1 MSKPKKRSVAAC
13 VAEIKA
19 INRTFRRRPNMPD
32 AEAQPLMEQ
41 KDRLIDE
48 MAGLCPHLKVFA
60 TLGARRP
67 GLPSRPIRIC
77 SHCGFCETHPVS
89 GRFQV
94 LITRHESRQVLTVPA
109 EDYVICQGWVLKK
122 LGINL

>member
-1 MSKPKKRSVAAC
+1 MKQKKRSVTAC

-19 INRTFRRRPNMPD
+19 INRAFRRRPDMPE

-48 MAGLCPHLKVFA
+48 MAGLCPHPKVVA
-60 TLGARRP
+60 TAGARRS
-67 GLPSRPIRIC
+67 GVPSRPIRIC
-77 SHCGFCETHPVS
+77 SRCGYCETRPA
-89 GRFQV
+89 GRRFQV
-94 LITRHESRQVLTVPA
+94 LATRHASRQVVTLPP
-109 EDYVICQGWVLKK
+109 EDYLTWQGWILRK

>member
-1 MSKPKKRSVAAC
+1 MKKKKRSVTAC

-19 INRTFRRRPNMPD
+19 INRVFRRRPDMPE

-48 MAGLCPHLKVFA
+48 MAGLCPHPKVAA
-60 TLGARRP
+60 TAGARRP
-67 GLPSRPIRIC
+67 GVPGRPIRIC
-77 SHCGFCETHPVS
+77 SRCGFCETHPV
-89 GRFQV
+89 GRRFQV
-94 LITRHESRQVLTVPA
+94 LTGRHASRQIVTLPPENYLVW
-109 EDYVICQGWVLKK
+109 QGWILRK